1 MLVPPGLYNL
11 WNLLSPF
18 TDQFLGHMHVYAKSW
33 IKVSWIASLNSNQ
46 SVSLVWWNQAE
57 LKQCDGI
64 WTEGWNDGKYDR
76 HSHTLQYM
84 YGYLTCHIQG
94 ETYTELNVYRL
105 LSRWL
110 SKQLVVNRAILYIW
124 LNLLHKVAIRYSL
137 R

>member
-1 MLVPPGLYNL
+1 MV
-11 WNLLSPF
+11 WNLRQSNINYCSCLYVSFDFNIGILNCFFKPSIIKYVWFDEIKLS
-18 TDQFLGHMHVYAKSW
+18 T
-33 IKVSWIASLNSNQ
+33 
-46 SVSLVWWNQAE
+46 E

-64 WTEGWNDGKYDR
+64 WTEGWNDEKYDR

-105 LSRWL
+105 VSRRL
-110 SKQLVVNRAILYIW
+110 SKQLVVNILYIW
-124 LNLLHKVAIRYSL
+124 LNLLRKVAIHYSL